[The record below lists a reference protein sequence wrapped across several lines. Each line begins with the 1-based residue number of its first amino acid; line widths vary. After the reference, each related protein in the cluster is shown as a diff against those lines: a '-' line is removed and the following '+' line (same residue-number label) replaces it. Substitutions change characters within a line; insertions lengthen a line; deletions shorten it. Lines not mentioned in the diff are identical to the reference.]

1 MVSQKLDSKLYATVV
16 RITQIYLGPAAD
28 RFIARQVQS
37 HLHKT
42 PDQISKAELLVLID
56 WIKLAMSL
64 LTEDAD
70 IIEEYTSQLRRLASP
85 PKAKH
90 SRS

>member
-1 MVSQKLDSKLYATVV
+1 MATQKLDSKLYETVV

-37 HLHKT
+37 HLHKVS
-42 PDQISKAELLVLID
+42 DQISRAELLLLID

-64 LTEDAD
+64 LTEDSD
-70 IIEEYTSQLRRLASP
+70 IIEEYILQLKRLANP
-85 PKAKH
+85 PKTK
-90 SRS
+90 RSQS